1 MTGFIKAL
9 ILVLIGFVI
18 ILLAIANRTP
28 IVISLDPFSAQA
40 PLISFTAPLW
50 LTLLVALAIGVIV
63 GGVAA
68 WLVQGKHRKL
78 ERQYKRECDSLRK
91 EVESTREAART
102 RQDGTALI
110 GQDGARP

>member
-9 ILVLIGFVI
+9 ILVPIGFVI
-18 ILLAIANRTP
+18 ILLAIANRNP
-28 IVISLDPFSAQA
+28 VMISLDPFSLED
-40 PLISFTAPLW
+40 PLVSFTTPLW
-50 LTLLVALAIGVIV
+50 LVVLAALAIGVVV

-91 EVESTREAART
+91 EVEAARDT
-102 RQDGTALI
+102 
-110 GQDGARP
+110 ARPQPGTGAMIESSPGRS